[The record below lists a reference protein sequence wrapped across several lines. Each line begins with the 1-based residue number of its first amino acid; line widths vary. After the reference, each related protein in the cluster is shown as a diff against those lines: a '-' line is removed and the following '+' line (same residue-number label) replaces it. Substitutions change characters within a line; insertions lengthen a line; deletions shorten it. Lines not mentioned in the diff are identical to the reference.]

1 MIIKNSLKVH
11 LLLLVI
17 ATFFGCST
25 PSNKESDAQVTK
37 AEIRMTDQGYRI
49 FLNGE
54 PFYVK
59 GAGVGQSSKVEDLV
73 LHGANAARTWSTH
86 HGEEIL
92 DLAYENGLKVVM
104 GIWIVPERLGADFDD
119 EDYVKEQFE
128 QVREKVLELKDH
140 PALMCW
146 AIGNELNHHAHNP
159 KVWDAVNDISK
170 MIHEVDPNHLTTT
183 TLAGFNPELVKQ
195 LETRAPD
202 LDFYSIQLYGPIDQM
217 EAIIDSA
224 GYNGPLLVTEW
235 GATGYWEVP
244 KTAWGA
250 PIENQ
255 SSKKADLYLSRY
267 QNAIVGQT
275 RQVMGSFVF
284 LWGNKQERTPT
295 WFGMHLPDGTET
307 EAVDMMHY
315 AWKGEWPTNRTS
327 RLSQFTID
335 GKQPADNIKLK
346 AGQTYT
352 AQVDISDPDSDPL
365 TYRWE
370 VMEESTSNKTGGD
383 AEEVPATIE
392 GLFMP
397 DAHSMATFQAPD
409 TPGAYRLFVYVYDS
423 NNHAA
428 HANIPFWVD

>member
-1 MIIKNSLKVH
+1 MISKNSLKVF
-11 LLLLVI
+11 LLLLVLTVLI
-17 ATFFGCST
+17 GCSIQ
-25 PSNKESDAQVTK
+25 SSKESNSQITK
-37 AEIRMTDQGYRI
+37 AEIRLTDEGYRI

-59 GAGVGQSSKVEDLV
+59 GAGVGQGSNAEDLV
-73 LHGANAARTWSTH
+73 RHGANAARTWSTH

-92 DLAYENGLKVVM
+92 DLAHENGLKVVM

-128 QVREKVLELKDH
+128 QIRETVLELKNH

-146 AIGNELNHHAHNP
+146 AIGNELNHHANNP

-170 MIHEVDPNHLTTT
+170 MIHEVDPNHLTTS
-183 TLAGFNPELVKQ
+183 TLAGFNPVLVKQ
-195 LETRAPD
+195 LESRAPD
-202 LDFYSIQLYGPIDQM
+202 LDFYSIQLYGPIDRM
-217 EAIIDSA
+217 EAIIDSS
-224 GYNGPLLVTEW
+224 GYDGPLLITEW

-267 QNAIVGQT
+267 QSAIVGQAQ
-275 RQVMGSFVF
+275 QVMGSFVF

-315 AWKGEWPTNRTS
+315 AWKGEWPDNQTP
-327 RLSQFTID
+327 RLTALTLD
-335 GKQPADNIKLK
+335 GKQPSDNIKLI

-352 AQVDISDPDSDPL
+352 TQVDISDPDNDPL

-370 VMEESTSNKTGGD
+370 VMEESNSNKTGGD
-383 AEEVPATIE
+383 AEVIPAVIE
-392 GLFMP
+392 GLFIP
-397 DAHSMATFQAPD
+397 DADSIASFQAPE
-409 TPGAYRLFVYVYDS
+409 TPGAYRLFVYVYDG